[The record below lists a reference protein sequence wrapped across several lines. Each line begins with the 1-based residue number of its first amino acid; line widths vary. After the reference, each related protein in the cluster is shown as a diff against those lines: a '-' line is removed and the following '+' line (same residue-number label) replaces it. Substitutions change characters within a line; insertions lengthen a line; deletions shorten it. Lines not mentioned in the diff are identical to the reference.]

1 MLLEGSPEK
10 ASVNYRLLR
19 IAAEKYGRAPAS
31 LDEKDYAE
39 VRSIAAREF
48 LIERAVL
55 ASVEAADVVVP
66 GSQVDKAVE
75 QICARY
81 GDTDAFYAELA
92 ANQLRLEDLRQ
103 ALERELRVEAVL
115 GLVGSRAPRV
125 EDTEINLFYYL
136 NRERFRREEQRT
148 VRHILLT
155 INPQFAENTR
165 EESLRRGGQILK
177 RLRKN
182 PARFAEQATKHS
194 ECPTSLNGG
203 LLGEVKRDSL
213 YPELGEVLFRLR
225 KGEVSELVESP
236 VGIHILLCEAIQPGG
251 VAPLADI
258 RDNLGEKMQERERG
272 RHTRR
277 WVRELLNAS
286 GASDETRMEEEYA

>member
-1 MLLEGSPEK
+1 MLLESSPEK

-19 IAAEKYGRAPAS
+19 IATEKYGKAPAA
-31 LDEKDYAE
+31 LDAKDYAE

-48 LIERAVL
+48 LIEQAVL
-55 ASVEAADVVVP
+55 GSAEAADVVVP

-81 GDTDAFYAELA
+81 GDENAFYAELA
-92 ANQLRLEDLRQ
+92 SNQLRLEDLKH

-115 GLVGSRAPRV
+115 GLVGSRAARV
-125 EDTEINLFYYL
+125 GDTEINLFYYL
-136 NRERFRREEQRT
+136 NRERFSREEQRT

-165 EESLRRGGQILK
+165 EATLRRAGQILK
-177 RLRKN
+177 RLRKH
-182 PARFAEQATKHS
+182 PGRFADQAMKHS
-194 ECPTSLNGG
+194 ECPTSLQGG

-213 YPELGEVLFRLR
+213 YPELGAVLFGLR
-225 KGEVSELVESP
+225 KGQISDLVESP

-258 RDNLGEKMQERERG
+258 RESLTEKMQERERS

-277 WVRELLNAS
+277 WVRELLSAK
-286 GASDETRMEEEYA
+286 GETVETPTEEYA